1 MASISLRNVTL
12 DYPIYGT
19 ARSFRKILFKS
30 VSGFTGGN
38 IHREGAHG
46 ERVVVRALAGLT
58 LDIGHGDRVGLLG
71 HNGAGKSTL
80 LRVLAKVFAPTA
92 GELVMDG
99 KISPLFSAVPG
110 LDMDDTGYENLIN
123 CGIFLGLT
131 RQEIADRTADI
142 IEFSELGDYMD
153 LPVRTYSAG
162 MVTRLGFAL
171 ATSINPDI
179 LLLDEGLG
187 AGDARFTERAAKRI
201 ESLVARASILVFA
214 SHADLLIK
222 MMCNRALLLD
232 HGQAVAY
239 GDVTDVLKEYH
250 LRQQRS

>member
-1 MASISLRNVTL
+1 MASIRLHNLTL

-19 ARSFRKILFKS
+19 ARSFRKILFKG
-30 VSGFTGGN
+30 VSGITGGN
-38 IHREGAHG
+38 IHRDG

-80 LRVLAKVFAPTA
+80 LRVLAHVFEPTS

-99 KISPLFSAVPG
+99 KVSPLFSAVPG
-110 LDMDDTGYENLIN
+110 LDPDDTGYENLVN
-123 CGIFLGLT
+123 CGMFLGLT
-131 RQEIADRTADI
+131 RHEIAKRRDDI
-142 IEFSELGDYMD
+142 VEFSELGDYMD

-171 ATSINPDI
+171 ATSIDPDI

-187 AGDARFTERAAKRI
+187 AGDARFAERAARRI
-201 ESLVARASILVFA
+201 ESLIERSSILVFA
-214 SHADLLIK
+214 SHDDSLIK
-222 MMCNRALLLD
+222 MMCNRALLLE

-239 GDVTDVLKEYH
+239 GGVDEVLEQYH
-250 LRQQRS
+250 ERQQRL